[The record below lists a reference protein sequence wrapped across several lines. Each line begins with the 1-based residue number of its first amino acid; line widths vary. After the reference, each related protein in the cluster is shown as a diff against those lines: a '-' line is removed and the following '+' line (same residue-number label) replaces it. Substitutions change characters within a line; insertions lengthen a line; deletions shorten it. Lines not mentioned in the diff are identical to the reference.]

1 MSAKTINPQFYL
13 GVAFATLSIVAL
25 VLLFV
30 LVSEKTISDLGTSDN
45 DSDSDSDRYFNDY
58 DINSWQE
65 SSKNLIE
72 ICCTWGEELADEE
85 LTFMIRD
92 EGDDTNQESVNYQDM
107 DSSTSKNNAVRNAA
121 KEWDQKINGLTFREV
136 QNRYDADIEI
146 RFRESGGEAAGMTR
160 NLFDRFGLITKSF
173 ITIYE
178 REFPF
183 GFGEDQ
189 IEQIAKHE
197 IGHAL
202 GLGHANFNDS
212 LMSTHVHYGTGN
224 ISTCETQ
231 AVYEANHWKLNHIDD
246 STNYRIYQPNSNY
259 LECKNNA

>member
-25 VLLFV
+25 VLLLV
-30 LVSEKTISDLGTSDN
+30 LISEITISDSET
-45 DSDSDSDRYFNDY
+45 SDSDRYFNDY
-58 DINSWQE
+58 DMNSWQE
-65 SSKNLIE
+65 PSKNLIK
-72 ICCTWGEELADEE
+72 ICCTWGEELADGE
-85 LTFMIRD
+85 LTFMIRH
-92 EGDDTNQESVNYQDM
+92 EDDNTNTNQESVNYQGM
-107 DSSTSKNNAVRNAA
+107 DSSTSKNKAVRDAIE
-121 KEWDQKINGLTFREV
+121 EWDLKINGLAFREV

-146 RFRESGGEAAGMTR
+146 RFRESEGEAAGLTR

-178 REFPF
+178 REFLF

-212 LMSTHVHYGTGN
+212 LMSTHVHYGTGV
-224 ISTCETQ
+224 ISTCESQ
-231 AVYEANHWKLNHIDD
+231 AVYEANHWKLNHREDG
-246 STNYRIYQPNSNY
+246 TNYHIYQPNSNY
-259 LECKNNA
+259 LECKNNM

>member
-25 VLLFV
+25 VLLFM
-30 LVSEKTISDLGTSDN
+30 LVSEKTISSLET
-45 DSDSDSDRYFNDY
+45 SDSDGYFRDY
-58 DINSWQE
+58 DTNSWQE
-65 SSKNLIE
+65 SSKNLIQ
-72 ICCTWGEELADEE
+72 ICCTWGEELADGE
-85 LTFMIRD
+85 LTFMIRE
-92 EGDDTNQESVNYQDM
+92 EGDNTNQESVAYQSM
-107 DSSTSKNNAVRNAA
+107 DSSAPKNNAVRDAVR
-121 KEWDQKINGLTFREV
+121 EWDLKINGLTFREV

-146 RFRESGGEAAGMTR
+146 RFKERGGEAAGLTR

-197 IGHAL
+197 LGHAL

-212 LMSTHVHYGTGN
+212 LMSTHVHYGTGT
-224 ISTCETQ
+224 ISTCESQ
-231 AVYEANHWKLNHIDD
+231 AVYEANHWKLNHRVDR
-246 STNYRIYQPNSNY
+246 TNYHIYQPNSNY
-259 LECKNNA
+259 LECKNNT

>member
-1 MSAKTINPQFYL
+1 MSAKTINSQFYL
-13 GVAFATLSIVAL
+13 GVAFATLSIMAL

-30 LVSEKTISDLGTSDN
+30 LISEKTISYLET
-45 DSDSDSDRYFNDY
+45 SDSDRYFNDY
-58 DINSWQE
+58 DMNSWQ
-65 SSKNLIE
+65 SSKNLIK
-72 ICCTWGEELADEE
+72 ICCTWGEELADGE
-85 LTFMIRD
+85 LTFTIRD
-92 EGDDTNQESVNYQDM
+92 EGYNTNQESVNYQSM
-107 DSSTSKNNAVRNAA
+107 DSSTSKNNAVRDAV
-121 KEWDQKINGLTFREV
+121 KEWDLKINGLTFREV

-146 RFRESGGEAAGMTR
+146 RFRESGGEAAGLTR

-173 ITIYE
+173 INIYE

-212 LMSTHVHYGTGN
+212 LMSTHVHYGTGT
-224 ISTCETQ
+224 ISTCESQ
-231 AVYEANHWKLNHIDD
+231 AVYEANHWKFNHRED
-246 STNYRIYQPNSNY
+246 STDYHIYQPNSNY
-259 LECKNNA
+259 LECKNNV

>member
-1 MSAKTINPQFYL
+1 MSAKTNNPQFYL
-13 GVAFATLSIVAL
+13 GVAFATLSIVVL
-25 VLLFV
+25 VLLLV
-30 LVSEKTISDLGTSDN
+30 LISEKTISDSET
-45 DSDSDSDRYFNDY
+45 SDSDRYFNDY
-58 DINSWQE
+58 DMMNSWQE
-65 SSKNLIE
+65 LSKNLIK
-72 ICCTWGEELADEE
+72 ICCTWGEELADGE

-92 EGDDTNQESVNYQDM
+92 EGDNTNTNQESVNYQGM
-107 DSSTSKNNAVRNAA
+107 DSSTPKNNAVRDAIE
-121 KEWDQKINGLTFREV
+121 EWDLKINGLAFKEV

-146 RFRESGGEAAGMTR
+146 RFRESEGEAAGLTR

-178 REFPF
+178 REFLF

-212 LMSTHVHYGTGN
+212 LMSTHVHYGTGV
-224 ISTCETQ
+224 ISTCESQ
-231 AVYEANHWKLNHIDD
+231 AVYEANHWKLNHREDG
-246 STNYRIYQPNSNY
+246 TNYHIYQPNSNY
-259 LECKNNA
+259 LECKNNM

>member
-1 MSAKTINPQFYL
+1 MSANTINPQFYL

-30 LVSEKTISDLGTSDN
+30 LASGKTISDLETSDT
-45 DSDSDSDRYFNDY
+45 DSDRYFNDY
-58 DINSWQE
+58 DYDINSWQE
-65 SSKNLIE
+65 SNKNLIK
-72 ICCTWGEELADEE
+72 ICCTWGEELADGE

-92 EGDDTNQESVNYQDM
+92 EGDDTNQESVNYQSM
-107 DSSTSKNNAVRNAA
+107 DSSTLKNNAVRNAA

-146 RFRESGGEAAGMTR
+146 RFRESGGEAAGLTR

-224 ISTCETQ
+224 ISTCEIQ
-231 AVYEANHWKLNHIDD
+231 AIYEANHWKLNHIDD

>member
-1 MSAKTINPQFYL
+1 MSANTINPQFYL
-13 GVAFATLSIVAL
+13 GAAFATLSIVAL

-30 LVSEKTISDLGTSDN
+30 LVSGKTISDLGTSN
-45 DSDSDSDRYFNDY
+45 TDSDRYFNDY
-58 DINSWQE
+58 DYDMNSWQE
-65 SSKNLIE
+65 SNKNLVK
-72 ICCTWGEELADEE
+72 ICCTWGEELADGE

-92 EGDDTNQESVNYQDM
+92 EGDDKNQESVNYQSM
-107 DSSTSKNNAVRNAA
+107 DSSTLKNNAVRNAA

-146 RFRESGGEAAGMTR
+146 RFRESGGEAAGLTR

-224 ISTCETQ
+224 ISTCEIQ
-231 AVYEANHWKLNHIDD
+231 AVYKANHWKLNHIDD

>member
-1 MSAKTINPQFYL
+1 MSAKTINSQFYL
-13 GVAFATLSIVAL
+13 GVAFATLSLMAL

-30 LVSEKTISDLGTSDN
+30 LISEKTISYLET
-45 DSDSDSDRYFNDY
+45 SDSDRYFNDY
-58 DINSWQE
+58 DMNSWQ
-65 SSKNLIE
+65 SSKNLIK
-72 ICCTWGEELADEE
+72 ICCTWGEELADGE
-85 LTFMIRD
+85 LTFTIRD
-92 EGDDTNQESVNYQDM
+92 EGYNTNQESVNYLSM
-107 DSSTSKNNAVRNAA
+107 DSSTSKDNAVHDAV
-121 KEWDQKINGLTFREV
+121 KEWDLKINGLTFREV

-146 RFRESGGEAAGMTR
+146 RFRESGNEAAGLTR

-173 ITIYE
+173 INIYE

-212 LMSTHVHYGTGN
+212 LMSTHVHYGTGT
-224 ISTCETQ
+224 ISTCESQ
-231 AVYEANHWKLNHIDD
+231 AVYEANHWKFNHRED
-246 STNYRIYQPNSNY
+246 STDYHIYQPNSNY
-259 LECKNNA
+259 LECKNNV

>member
-25 VLLFV
+25 VFLLV
-30 LVSEKTISDLGTSDN
+30 LVSGKTISDLGT
-45 DSDSDSDRYFNDY
+45 SDSDSDRYFNDY
-58 DINSWQE
+58 DTNSWQE
-65 SSKNLIE
+65 SSKNLIQ
-72 ICCTWGEELADEE
+72 ICCTWGEELADGE

-92 EGDDTNQESVNYQDM
+92 EDDNTNQESVNYQGM
-107 DSSTSKNNAVRNAA
+107 DSSTSENNAVRDAIE
-121 KEWDQKINGLTFREV
+121 EWDLKINGLTFREV

-146 RFRESGGEAAGMTR
+146 RFKEKGGEAAGLTR

-173 ITIYE
+173 ISIYD
-178 REFPF
+178 RGFPF
-183 GFGEDQ
+183 GFSEDQ

-246 STNYRIYQPNSNY
+246 GTNYRIYQPNSNY

>member
-1 MSAKTINPQFYL
+1 MPAKISNPQFYL
-13 GVAFATLSIVAL
+13 GVAFTTLSIATL
-25 VLLFV
+25 ILLLV
-30 LVSEKTISDLGTSDN
+30 LVSEKSISYLETSN
-45 DSDSDSDRYFNDY
+45 RYFKDY
-58 DINSWQE
+58 DMDFWHE
-65 SSKNLIE
+65 SGQNLIK
-72 ICCTWGEELADEE
+72 ICCTWGEELVDGE

-92 EGDDTNQESVNYQDM
+92 EGDNTNQESVSYQNT
-107 DSSTSKNNAVRNAA
+107 DSSTSNNNAVHNAV
-121 KEWDQKINGLTFREV
+121 KEWDLKINGLTFREV

-146 RFRESGGEAAGMTR
+146 RFRESEGEEAGLTR

-189 IEQIAKHE
+189 IEQIVKHE

-212 LMSTHVHYGTGN
+212 LMSIHVHYGTGT
-224 ISTCETQ
+224 ISTCESQ
-231 AVYEANHWKLNHIDD
+231 AVYEANHWKFNHIRD
-246 STNYRIYQPNSNY
+246 STNYYIYQPNSNY
-259 LECKNNA
+259 LECKNNV

>member
-25 VLLFV
+25 VLLLV
-30 LVSEKTISDLGTSDN
+30 LISERTISDLET
-45 DSDSDSDRYFNDY
+45 SDSDRYFNDY
-58 DINSWQE
+58 DMNSWQE
-65 SSKNLIE
+65 SSKNLIK
-72 ICCTWGEELADEE
+72 ICCTWGEELADGE
-85 LTFMIRD
+85 LAFMIRD
-92 EGDDTNQESVNYQDM
+92 EGDNTNQESVNYQGM
-107 DSSTSKNNAVRNAA
+107 DSSTSKNNAVRDAI
-121 KEWDQKINGLTFREV
+121 KEWDLKINELTFREV

-146 RFRESGGEAAGMTR
+146 RFRESGGEAAGLTR

-212 LMSTHVHYGTGN
+212 LMSSHVHYGTGT
-224 ISTCETQ
+224 ISTCESQ
-231 AVYEANHWKLNHIDD
+231 AVYEANHWKFNHIRD
-246 STNYRIYQPNSNY
+246 STNYYIYQPNSNY
-259 LECKNNA
+259 LECKNNV

>member
-1 MSAKTINPQFYL
+1 MSANTINPQFYL

-30 LVSEKTISDLGTSDN
+30 LVSGKTISDLETGDT
-45 DSDSDSDRYFNDY
+45 DSDRYFNDY
-58 DINSWQE
+58 DYDINSWQE
-65 SSKNLIE
+65 SNKNLIK
-72 ICCTWGEELADEE
+72 ICCTWGEELADGE

-92 EGDDTNQESVNYQDM
+92 EGDDTNQESVNYQSM
-107 DSSTSKNNAVRNAA
+107 DSSTLKNNAVRNAA

-146 RFRESGGEAAGMTR
+146 RFRESGGEAAGLTR

-224 ISTCETQ
+224 ISTCEIQ
-231 AVYEANHWKLNHIDD
+231 AVYEANYWKLNHIDD

>member
-1 MSAKTINPQFYL
+1 MSAKTINSQFYL
-13 GVAFATLSIVAL
+13 GVAFATLSIMAL

-30 LVSEKTISDLGTSDN
+30 LISEKTISYLET
-45 DSDSDSDRYFNDY
+45 SDSDRYFNDY
-58 DINSWQE
+58 DMNSWQ
-65 SSKNLIE
+65 SSKNLIK
-72 ICCTWGEELADEE
+72 ICCTWGEELADGE

-92 EGDDTNQESVNYQDM
+92 EGYNTNQESVNYQSM
-107 DSSTSKNNAVRNAA
+107 DSSTSKNNAVRDAV
-121 KEWDQKINGLTFREV
+121 KEWDLKINGLTFREV

-146 RFRESGGEAAGMTR
+146 RFRESGGEAAGLTR

-173 ITIYE
+173 INIYE

-212 LMSTHVHYGTGN
+212 LMSTHVHYGTGT
-224 ISTCETQ
+224 ISTCESQ
-231 AVYEANHWKLNHIDD
+231 AVYEANHWKFNHRED
-246 STNYRIYQPNSNY
+246 STDYHIYQPNSNY
-259 LECKNNA
+259 LECKNNV

>member
-1 MSAKTINPQFYL
+1 MSTIK
-13 GVAFATLSIVAL
+13 
-25 VLLFV
+25 VL
-30 LVSEKTISDLGTSDN
+30 
-45 DSDSDSDRYFNDY
+45 
-58 DINSWQE
+58 
-65 SSKNLIE
+65 
-72 ICCTWGEELADEE
+72 
-85 LTFMIRD
+85 
-92 EGDDTNQESVNYQDM
+92 
-107 DSSTSKNNAVRNAA
+107 DSSTSKNNAVRDAI
-121 KEWDQKINGLTFREV
+121 KEWDLKINGLTFREV

-146 RFRESGGEAAGMTR
+146 RFRESEGEAAGLTR

-212 LMSTHVHYGTGN
+212 LMSIHVHYGTGT
-224 ISTCETQ
+224 ISTCESQ
-231 AVYEANHWKLNHIDD
+231 AVYEANHWKFNHIRD
-246 STNYRIYQPNSNY
+246 STNYYIYQPNSNY
-259 LECKNNA
+259 LECKNNV

>member
-13 GVAFATLSIVAL
+13 GVAFATLSIVVL
-25 VLLFV
+25 VLLLV
-30 LVSEKTISDLGTSDN
+30 LISEKTISDSET
-45 DSDSDSDRYFNDY
+45 SDSDRYFNDY
-58 DINSWQE
+58 DMMNSWQE
-65 SSKNLIE
+65 LSKNLIK
-72 ICCTWGEELADEE
+72 ICCTWGEELADGE

-92 EGDDTNQESVNYQDM
+92 EGDNTNTNQESVNYQGM
-107 DSSTSKNNAVRNAA
+107 DSSTPKNDAIRDAIE
-121 KEWDQKINGLTFREV
+121 EWDLKINGLAFREV

-146 RFRESGGEAAGMTR
+146 RFRESEGEAAGLTR

-178 REFPF
+178 REFLF

-212 LMSTHVHYGTGN
+212 LMSTHVHYGTGV
-224 ISTCETQ
+224 ISTCESQ
-231 AVYEANHWKLNHIDD
+231 AVYEANHWKLNHREDG
-246 STNYRIYQPNSNY
+246 TNYHIYQPNSNY
-259 LECKNNA
+259 LECKNNM

>member
-1 MSAKTINPQFYL
+1 MSAKTIKPQFYL
-13 GVAFATLSIVAL
+13 GIAFATLSIVAL
-25 VLLFV
+25 VFLLV
-30 LVSEKTISDLGTSDN
+30 LVSGKTISDLGTSDT
-45 DSDSDSDRYFNDY
+45 DSDSDRYFNDY
-58 DINSWQE
+58 DDMNSWQE
-65 SSKNLIE
+65 SSKNLIK
-72 ICCTWGEELADEE
+72 ICCTWGEELADGE
-85 LTFMIRD
+85 LSYLIRD
-92 EGDDTNQESVNYQDM
+92 EGDNTNQESVIYQSM
-107 DSSTSKNNAVRNAA
+107 DLSTSKNNAVRNAA

-146 RFRESGGEAAGMTR
+146 RFRESGGEAAGLTR

-173 ITIYE
+173 ITIYD

>member
-1 MSAKTINPQFYL
+1 MSARIINPQFYL

-25 VLLFV
+25 VLLLV
-30 LVSEKTISDLGTSDN
+30 LVSEKTISDLET
-45 DSDSDSDRYFNDY
+45 SDSDRYFKDY
-58 DINSWQE
+58 DMNSWHE
-65 SSKNLIE
+65 SSKNLIK

-85 LTFMIRD
+85 LTFMIRE
-92 EGDDTNQESVNYQDM
+92 EGDNTNQESVNYQSM
-107 DSSTSKNNAVRNAA
+107 DSSTSNNNAIRDAV
-121 KEWDQKINGLTFREV
+121 KEWDLKINGLAFREV

-146 RFRESGGEAAGMTR
+146 RFRESGGEAAGLTR

-173 ITIYE
+173 VTIYE

-202 GLGHANFNDS
+202 GLGHANFDDS
-212 LMSTHVHYGTGN
+212 LMSTHVHYGTGI
-224 ISTCETQ
+224 ISTCESQ
-231 AVYEANHWKLNHIDD
+231 AVYEANHWKFNHREDTTD
-246 STNYRIYQPNSNY
+246 YHIYQPNSNY
-259 LECKNNA
+259 LECKNNV

>member
-13 GVAFATLSIVAL
+13 GVAFATLSIAAFVF
-25 VLLFV
+25 LLV
-30 LVSEKTISDLGTSDN
+30 LVSGKTISDLRT
-45 DSDSDSDRYFNDY
+45 SDSDSDRYFNDY
-58 DINSWQE
+58 DMNSWQE
-65 SSKNLIE
+65 SSKNLIK
-72 ICCTWGEELADEE
+72 ICCTWGEELVDGE

-92 EGDDTNQESVNYQDM
+92 EGDDTNQESVNYQDI

-146 RFRESGGEAAGMTR
+146 RFRKSGGEAAGLTR

-173 ITIYE
+173 ITIYD

-202 GLGHANFNDS
+202 GLGHAYFSDS

-231 AVYEANHWKLNHIDD
+231 AVYEANHWKLNHREG
-246 STNYRIYQPNSNY
+246 STNYRIYQPDSNY